1 MHIAAEEE
9 AMKKDLK
16 GPPAAVVLYV
26 VASQRSTTKMTK
38 KTKWQECDII
48 LDR

>member
-16 GPPAAVVLYV
+16 GPPAAVVLYYI
-26 VASQRSTTKMTK
+26 VAGS
-38 KTKWQECDII
+38 
-48 LDR
+48 